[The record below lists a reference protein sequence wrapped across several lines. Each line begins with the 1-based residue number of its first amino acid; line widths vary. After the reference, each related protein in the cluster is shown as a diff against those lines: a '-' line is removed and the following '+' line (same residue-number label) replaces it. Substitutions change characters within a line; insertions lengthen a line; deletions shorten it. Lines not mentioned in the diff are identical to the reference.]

1 MMMIILYAMIISVFM
16 YVELIEIKNKRL
28 FINYKFKSTIQA
40 QRGYG
45 LRPKA
50 VRKMLRSK
58 WLHARISGGSEVM
71 SKG

>member
-1 MMMIILYAMIISVFM
+1 MMMIILFAMIITVFM
-16 YVELIEIKNKRL
+16 YVELIEIKNRRL
-28 FINYKFKSTIQA
+28 FNNKFKCTIQA

-71 SKG
+71 SKS